1 MTQKARE
8 MLQGYR
14 GVSLAGSDPA
24 SVNRRISEGFSGCSA
39 PRESFLDHGGGCT
52 LQKPRRRERA
62 PAGGPR
68 LLRLSLCT
76 HQQRTRKLRLP
87 ESPDLR
93 KELATQTQAGTE
105 LSSGRRSRGLA
116 RWARGSQREGT
127 PRFCRIQRGHAV
139 PASAPAVWPDVH
151 LGLAHLAAL
160 AHPIVEHNCRAC
172 FRWRGTCFS
181 RLVYIHQYLIHAE
194 AGRLY
199 VSMNMHHCR
208 VCFDSMD

>member
-1 MTQKARE
+1 MGE
-8 MLQGYR
+8 
-14 GVSLAGSDPA
+14 
-24 SVNRRISEGFSGCSA
+24 
-39 PRESFLDHGGGCT
+39 
-52 LQKPRRRERA
+52 PRRRERA
-62 PAGGPR
+62 PGGPR

-139 PASAPAVWPDVH
+139 PASAPAVWPVVH

-160 AHPIVEHNCRAC
+160 AHPS
-172 FRWRGTCFS
+172 GTQLS
-181 RLVYIHQYLIHAE
+181 RLLPM
-194 AGRLY
+194 AGHLLFQTGLHPSISHPRRSRPSLRLY
-199 VSMNMHHCR
+199 EHASLPRLLRLHGLT
-208 VCFDSMD
+208 